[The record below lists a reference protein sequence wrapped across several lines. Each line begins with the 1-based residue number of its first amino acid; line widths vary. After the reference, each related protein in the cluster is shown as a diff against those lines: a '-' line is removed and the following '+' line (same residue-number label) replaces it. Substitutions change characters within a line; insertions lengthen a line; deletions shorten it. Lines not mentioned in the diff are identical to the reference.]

1 MIKQLTNE
9 IIISFD
15 DTHNGTNH
23 RFLATDEAQA
33 RVKARRLL
41 ATTPSGNVIIKRAA
55 DGAVLDYF
63 EN

>member
-1 MIKQLTNE
+1 MLKQLTNE

-15 DTHNGTNH
+15 DTHNVTNH
-23 RFLATDEAQA
+23 RYLATNQAQA
-33 RVKARRLL
+33 EVKALRLL